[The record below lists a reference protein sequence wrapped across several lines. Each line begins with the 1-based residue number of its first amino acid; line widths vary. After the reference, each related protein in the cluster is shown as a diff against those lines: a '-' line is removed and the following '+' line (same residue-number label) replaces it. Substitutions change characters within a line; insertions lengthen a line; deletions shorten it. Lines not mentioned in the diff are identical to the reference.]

1 MKLTQLLPLA
11 VLVISHI
18 APADAQERR
27 QVPDYRETGFEQHV
41 QLSPELDDFLAAY
54 AAAWGAQDTDSFIAL
69 HHEDTEWINAYAR
82 MFQSG
87 DSLAVFLEERLF
99 PAFSAEVS
107 RTEVA
112 NMRRLSTRLIGDDVA
127 VLHLYTDGN
136 RGQSRNPGETARRT
150 HFHLVL
156 SRTAGEWKVEHTAIM
171 DARN

>member
-1 MKLTQLLPLA
+1 MKLTKLLPLA
-11 VLVISHI
+11 FLAISHI

-27 QVPDYRETGFEQHV
+27 EIPDYRETGFEQNL
-41 QLSPELDDFLAAY
+41 QRSAELDDFLAAY
-54 AAAWGAQDTDSFIAL
+54 SEAWAAQDTQAFMAL

-82 MFQSG
+82 MFQSS
-87 DSLAVFLEERLF
+87 DSLAVFLEDRLF
-99 PAFSAEVS
+99 PAFAAQVS

-112 NMRRLSTRLIGDDVA
+112 NMRRVSTRLIGDDVA

-136 RGQSRNPGETARRT
+136 RGQSRNAGETARRT

-156 SRTAGEWKVEHTAIM
+156 SRQNGSWQVEHTAIM

>member
-1 MKLTQLLPLA
+1 MKLTKLLPLA
-11 VLVISHI
+11 FLAISHI

-27 QVPDYRETGFEQHV
+27 EIPDYRETGFEQNAA
-41 QLSPELDDFLAAY
+41 LSAELDDFLAAY
-54 AAAWGAQDTDSFIAL
+54 TAAWGAQDTDSFIAL

-82 MFQSG
+82 MFQS
-87 DSLAVFLEERLF
+87 DESLAVFLEERLF
-99 PAFSAEVS
+99 PAFAAQVS

-112 NMRRLSTRLIGDDVA
+112 NMRRVSTRLIGDDVA

-136 RGQSRNPGETARRT
+136 RGQSRNAGETARRT

-156 SRTAGEWKVEHTAIM
+156 SRSDGMWKVEHTAIM